1 MGLINLPLPSV
12 LFLMKFYEALSSR
25 CHRTGER
32 RGEGGGGGGV
42 EGGVQGRRRMISDTS
57 QRINR
62 DSTHINKCDT
72 SAPG

>member
-25 CHRTGER
+25 CYGA
-32 RGEGGGGGGV
+32 GGGV
-42 EGGVQGRRRMISDTS
+42 GGVGGAGVVSGDGREMISDTS
-57 QRINR
+57 PRVNR

-72 SAPG
+72 SAPD

>member
-25 CHRTGER
+25 CHSAGER
-32 RGEGGGGGGV
+32 GGEGGAGV
-42 EGGVQGRRRMISDTS
+42 VSSDGREMISDTS
-57 QRINR
+57 PRVNR

-72 SAPG
+72 SAPD